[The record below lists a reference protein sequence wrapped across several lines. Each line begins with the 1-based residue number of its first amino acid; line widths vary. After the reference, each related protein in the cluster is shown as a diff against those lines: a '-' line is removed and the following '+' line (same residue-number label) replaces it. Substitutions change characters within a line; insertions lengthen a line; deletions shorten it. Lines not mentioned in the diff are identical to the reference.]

1 MKKKPGEDQREFLR
15 RIGKKG
21 GKNAAGAGGRA
32 TLESMTPA
40 ARIARAY
47 NAGRQGGHPV
57 VIEHER
63 VKALRAEGKKW
74 REIAERMGISM
85 ASVARILKGR
95 K

>member
-1 MKKKPGEDQREFLR
+1 MKKKPGENQREFLR
-15 RIGKKG
+15 RIGRQG

-47 NAGRQGGHPV
+47 NAGVQGGRPV
-57 VIEHER
+57 VIDHAKVLE
-63 VKALRAEGKKW
+63 LRAAGKKY
-74 REIAERMGISM
+74 REISKELAISM
-85 ASVARILKGR
+85 ASVARIVRER